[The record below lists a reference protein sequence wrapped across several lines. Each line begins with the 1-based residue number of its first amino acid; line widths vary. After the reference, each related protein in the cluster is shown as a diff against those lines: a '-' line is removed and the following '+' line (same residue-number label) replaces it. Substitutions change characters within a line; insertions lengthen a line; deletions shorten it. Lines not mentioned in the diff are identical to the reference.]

1 MTEIDIPTV
10 ELNNGVTMPQVG
22 YGVYQVPPDETAVAV
37 TAALE
42 AGYRSIDTATLYGN
56 ESGVGRAVRD
66 SGIPRDDL
74 FLTTKL
80 WNDAQ
85 GYDAALKAF
94 DASLAE
100 LGTDYVDLYL
110 IHWPVPEAGLYPETW
125 RALEKINADGRARAI
140 GVSNFQPHHLD
151 TLAENSGVVPA
162 VNQVEAHPFLQQAT
176 VREYDAA
183 HGIVT
188 EAWSPLAKGGELLAD
203 PVVTALADHHGRTPA
218 QIVLRWHLQLG
229 NVIIPKSATPSRMTA
244 NLQLFDFALDE
255 DDMTRLAGLDRGER
269 TGPDPDTL
277 NHR

>member
-1 MTEIDIPTV
+1 MTEIDIPVV
-10 ELNNGVTMPQVG
+10 ELNNGVSMPRVG
-22 YGVYQVPPDETAVAV
+22 YGVFQVPPAETAVAV

-66 SGIPRDDL
+66 AGVPRDEL

-85 GYDAALKAF
+85 GYDATLKAF
-94 DASLAE
+94 DASLTA
-100 LGTDYVDLYL
+100 LGTDHVDLYL
-110 IHWPVPEAGLYPETW
+110 IHWPVPAAGLYPETW
-125 RALEKINADGRARAI
+125 RALERIQAEGRARAI
-140 GVSNFQPHHLD
+140 GVSNFQPHHLGV
-151 TLAENSGVVPA
+151 LAEHSDIVPA
-162 VNQVEAHPFLQQAT
+162 VNQVEEHPYLQQAA

-203 PVVTALADHHGRTPA
+203 PVVTALADKHGHTPA
-218 QIVLRWHLQLG
+218 QVVLRWHLQLG
-229 NVIIPKSATPSRMTA
+229 NVIIPKSATPSRMA
-244 NLQLFDFALDE
+244 ENLQLFDFALD
-255 DDMTRLAGLDRGER
+255 DGDMTRLAGLDRGER
-269 TGPDPDTL
+269 TGPDPDTF

>member
-1 MTEIDIPTV
+1 MTDIDIPAV

-22 YGVYQVPPDETAVAV
+22 YGVFQVPPAETATAV

-66 SGIPRDDL
+66 SGIPRGEL

-80 WNDAQ
+80 WNDAH
-85 GYDAALKAF
+85 GYDAARKAF
-94 DASLAE
+94 DTSLAE

-110 IHWPVPEAGLYPETW
+110 IHWPVPDAGLYPETW
-125 RALEKINADGRARAI
+125 RALEEIAATGAAKAI

-151 TLAENSGVVPA
+151 TLAEHSDIVPA
-162 VNQVEAHPFLQQAT
+162 VNQVELHPFLQQSA

-183 HGIVT
+183 RGIVT
-188 EAWSPLAKGGELLAD
+188 EAWSPLAKGGELLTEPTVAE
-203 PVVTALADHHGRTPA
+203 LAHKHGRTPA

-229 NVIIPKSATPSRMTA
+229 NVIIPKSATPSRMA
-244 NLQLFDFALDE
+244 ENLQLFDFSLDE
-255 DDMTRLAGLDRGER
+255 GDMTQLAGLDRGER

-277 NHR
+277 NRR

>member
-22 YGVYQVPPDETAVAV
+22 YGVFQVPPDETAVAV

-66 SGIPRDDL
+66 AGIPREEL

-80 WNDAQ
+80 WNDAH

-94 DASLAE
+94 DASLAA

-110 IHWPVPEAGLYPETW
+110 IHWPLPGAGLYPETW
-125 RALEKINADGRARAI
+125 RALERINAEGRARAI

-162 VNQVEAHPFLQQAT
+162 VNQIEEHPFLQQAA

-188 EAWSPLAKGGELLAD
+188 EAWSPLAKGGDLLTNET
-203 PVVTALADHHGRTPA
+203 VTTLAAKHGHTPA
-218 QIVLRWHLQLG
+218 QVVLRWHLQLG
-229 NVIIPKSATPSRMTA
+229 NVIIPKSVTPSRMA
-244 NLQLFDFALDE
+244 ENLQLFDFALDA

-269 TGPDPDTL
+269 TGPDPDTF
-277 NHR
+277 NRR